1 MKAMSNKK
9 KKDLLSRL
17 QNILI
22 CEPEHEME
30 CITASLQV
38 NEYNDSEL
46 DCISREILLS
56 NLSEIQ
62 LNLSYRDALVITLRH
77 ALGVEL

>member
-9 KKDLLSRL
+9 KKDLLSKL
-17 QNILI
+17 QHILI
-22 CEPEHEME
+22 CGPEHEME
-30 CITASLQV
+30 CITTSLQL

-62 LNLSYRDALVITLRH
+62 LNLSYRDNLVIALRH
-77 ALGVEL
+77 AMGVEL